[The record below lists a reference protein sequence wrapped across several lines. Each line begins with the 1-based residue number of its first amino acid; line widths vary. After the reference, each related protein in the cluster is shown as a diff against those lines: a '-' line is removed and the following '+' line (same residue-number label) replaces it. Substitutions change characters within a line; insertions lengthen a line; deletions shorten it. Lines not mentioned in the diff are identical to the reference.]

1 MKTHGFFPFGQPVE
15 EVDQKDRTPKRVF
28 VLGVYASAVHAR
40 WVNPEGKDVV
50 KALAVASEPEIFW
63 RGENAESII
72 SKITIPSD
80 LGALLPADSKFNGP
94 SGKALDELILEP
106 LGLNRNS
113 TWLCDLVPYS
123 CVNATQMKAIE
134 RSYNPRVE
142 VYSLPKHSVP
152 SLPQPLTDEAR
163 RNEIL
168 DEIIESKAD
177 SLILLGDQPIRWF
190 LSDFDN
196 RWKNLS
202 DFGEPLLNYGI
213 LHETSFRG
221 KPIKILPLAHPRQI
235 AKLGSS
241 SDKWFSAHQFWLKN
255 HANMISK
262 GIN

>member
-1 MKTHGFFPFGQPVE
+1 MRTYGTFPFGRPVNKL
-15 EVDQKDRTPKRVF
+15 VQKDRTPKRVF

-72 SKITIPSD
+72 HQIDIPTK
-80 LGALLPADSKFNGP
+80 LGVLLPADPKFNGP
-94 SGKALDELILEP
+94 SGKALDESILEP
-106 LGLNRNS
+106 LGLDRIK

-123 CVNATQMKAIE
+123 CVNAAQMKAIE
-134 RSYNPRVE
+134 RSYNPKVE
-142 VYSLPKHSVP
+142 KNSLPKHSVP
-152 SLPQPLTDEAR
+152 FLPQPLTDETR

-168 DEIIESKAD
+168 EEIIESKAD
-177 SLILLGDQPIRWF
+177 SLILLGDQPIKWF
-190 LSDFDN
+190 LSHFEN

-202 DFGEPLLNYGI
+202 DFGEPPLNYGK
-213 LHETSFRG
+213 LYETKLGG

-241 SDKWFSAHQFWLKN
+241 SEKWYSAHQYWLKN
-255 HANMISK
+255 FAANISK
-262 GIN
+262 EI